1 MRLHYHH
8 QQWLRDSRARRWQR
22 FHLFWPRGRAWR
34 GIGVTVWC
42 HEFSTSF
49 GSDA

>member
-8 QQWLRDSRARRWQR
+8 QEWLQDSRARRWQR
-22 FHLFWPRGRAWR
+22 FHLFWPRGNPWR
-34 GIGVTVWC
+34 GLGVTVWC
-42 HEFSTSF
+42 HEFSVAF